1 MTRKR
6 FIKRLMARGYDR
18 NKAELTA
25 EAVKRNCMGDVTPGE
40 GYAFMWWLLHE
51 ANVEE
56 LTEYINRRFSRK
68 EAAR

>member
-25 EAVKRNCMGDVTPGE
+25 ATVQINCISGATPGE
-40 GYAFMWWLLHE
+40 GYAFMWWLMWE
-51 ANVEE
+51 ASVEE
-56 LTEYINRRFSRK
+56 WAEYINRRFPRM
-68 EAAR
+68 EAAQ